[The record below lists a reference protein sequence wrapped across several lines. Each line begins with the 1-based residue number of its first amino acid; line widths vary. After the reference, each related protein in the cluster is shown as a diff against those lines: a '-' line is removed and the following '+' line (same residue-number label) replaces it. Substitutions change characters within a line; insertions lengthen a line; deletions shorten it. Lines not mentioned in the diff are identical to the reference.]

1 MKLSRE
7 VKTGL
12 IVVLGILCVIFGY
25 SYLKASSFFDDSKKL
40 YAIYDDIGGL
50 QTGTEVVINGF
61 AVGKVT
67 NIRFKDNTGK
77 LLVTFS
83 VKSDFEFS
91 RNSRAELYDTGIIG
105 GKGIQIMPVFDG
117 SPMIKSGD
125 TLNANVKP
133 GLTALVQEKLTPLQ
147 LKVEGAVSNADS
159 LLINFNDVLDNTTKR
174 ELRDGIAGLN
184 SLIKSFQTSA
194 NAMNQLLE
202 NNKTQ
207 LDSSIKNINTTSSN
221 FAKLSQSFVEADL
234 SKTVKNLETTISSLN
249 GVLAKI
255 ERGEGSLGKMAN
267 NDELYDNLSNASR
280 ELDLLLQDF
289 RLNPKRYVNVSV
301 FGKKQKEYELP
312 ESDPAANKDN

>member
-12 IVVLGILCVIFGY
+12 IVILGILCVIFGY
-25 SYLKASSFFDDSKKL
+25 IYLKASSLFDNSKTL
-40 YAIYDDIGGL
+40 YAVYDNVGGL
-50 QTGTEVVINGF
+50 QAGTDVVINGF
-61 AVGKVT
+61 SVGNVKS
-67 NIRFKDNTGK
+67 IRFKDDSGK

-83 VKSDFEFS
+83 VNSDFQFS
-91 RNSRAELYDTGIIG
+91 KNSRAELYDTGIIG
-105 GKGIQIMPVFDG
+105 GKAIQIIPLFDG
-117 SPMIKSGD
+117 APMAQSGD
-125 TLNANVKP
+125 TLNANIKL

-159 LLINFNDVLDNTTKR
+159 LLMNFNDVLDDPTKM
-174 ELRDGIAGLN
+174 ELKQSIVGLN
-184 SLIKSFQTSA
+184 ASVRSFQTSA

-202 NNKTQ
+202 NNKQQ
-207 LDSSIKNINTTSSN
+207 LDSSIKNINTTSAN
-221 FAKLSQSFVEADL
+221 FAKLSSALAEADL
-234 SKTVKNLETTISSLN
+234 ANTVKNLETTIASLN
-249 GVLAKI
+249 SVLGKI
-255 ERGEGSLGKMAN
+255 ENGEGSLGKMAN

-312 ESDPAANKDN
+312 ENDPAAIKDN